1 MVRFLRML
9 VALLLGL
16 VIGSIVNMSL
26 IMVSGRVIPPPAG
39 VDVTT
44 VEGLKAGLHLFEAR
58 HFLFPFLAH
67 ALGTLVGALVAAAL
81 APGRSTR
88 PAYVVGIC
96 FLAGGIANV
105 FMLPAPLWFCA
116 ADLILAY
123 LPMAWLAQALLGR
136 FRRPA

>member
-1 MVRFLRML
+1 MARILRL
-9 VALLLGL
+9 LIAVLLGL
-16 VIGSIVNMSL
+16 VIGSIVNMGL
-26 IMVSGRVIPPPAG
+26 IMASGRFIAPPPG

-67 ALGTLVGALVAAAL
+67 ALGTLVGALVAGAL
-81 APGRSTR
+81 APAGSAR

-105 FMLPAPLWFCA
+105 FMLPAPLWFSA
-116 ADLILAY
+116 VDLLLAY
-123 LPMAWLAQALLGR
+123 LPMAWLAQTLIAR
-136 FRRPA
+136 FRRLA